1 MTRGRRE
8 EGGGKIRDERQ
19 QGEIEEGGGGEKEE
33 DSEMSGE
40 SFQNLF
46 FLNEKMNIKWS
57 EAPRSRAASVIYTRH
72 VMQSKTQSAL
82 S

>member
-1 MTRGRRE
+1 MSTRLVCSPSSLSRSPSLLHHSPLGRASKRGDDTGE

-19 QGEIEEGGGGEKEE
+19 QGEIEGGGGEKEE

-46 FLNEKMNIKWS
+46 FFK
-57 EAPRSRAASVIYTRH
+57 
-72 VMQSKTQSAL
+72 
-82 S
+82 

>member
-46 FLNEKMNIKWS
+46 FLNEKMNIK
-57 EAPRSRAASVIYTRH
+57 
-72 VMQSKTQSAL
+72 
-82 S
+82 

>member
-1 MTRGRRE
+1 MTWGRR
-8 EGGGKIRDERQ
+8 GGGKIRDERQ

-46 FLNEKMNIKWS
+46 FFQMRK
-57 EAPRSRAASVIYTRH
+57 
-72 VMQSKTQSAL
+72 
-82 S
+82 